1 MVINKSLSIFKFSKV
16 SDVSDWKVVNDTVMG
31 GQSNGEFYLDESGY
45 GVFAGIVSLENNGG
59 FSYLRF
65 RLNKMNIL
73 DSQKIKIHLKGDG
86 KKYQFRVKSSQYTQ
100 ESYISNFETTGK
112 WQTVEILLSSLFPTF
127 RGKKLNLPNF
137 DGEYLEELGF
147 LIGNKKNESFCLLL
161 DTIELAN

>member
-1 MVINKSLSIFKFSKV
+1 MYNRDYLS
-16 SDVSDWKVVNDTVMG
+16 N
-31 GQSNGEFYLDESGY
+31 Q
-45 GVFAGIVSLENNGG
+45 
-59 FSYLRF
+59 
-65 RLNKMNIL
+65 
-73 DSQKIKIHLKGDG
+73 
-86 KKYQFRVKSSQYTQ
+86 SSQYTQ